1 MGSLTSRWQLEYG
14 DVLKCL
20 RPSDLWLSDS
30 LPWSSRICRGFG
42 RWPSPSQREWVRPA
56 RSHRVGSAEIKV
68 MGPSEDVWRR
78 LPLPGAVVTW
88 LVTGSWDEGDR
99 VGRANLA
106 RFQVDRCL
114 GIASC
119 CVPRIAGRFMA
130 WCRLTGD
137 CCQAGASMGR
147 PAALAAWSRRLS

>member
-1 MGSLTSRWQLEYG
+1 MLTAAVEYRAAIA
-14 DVLKCL
+14 VA
-20 RPSDLWLSDS
+20 S
-30 LPWSSRICRGFG
+30 
-42 RWPSPSQREWVRPA
+42 
-56 RSHRVGSAEIKV
+56 VGSAEIKV

-78 LPLPGAVVTW
+78 LPLPRAVVTR
-88 LVTGSWDEGDR
+88 LVTGSWDKGDR

-130 WCRLTGD
+130 WCRLVGD
-137 CCQAGASMGR
+137 CLSGGRVDGQTRCLGRVEQALVVGHERGQ
-147 PAALAAWSRRLS
+147 

>member
-1 MGSLTSRWQLEYG
+1 M
-14 DVLKCL
+14 C
-20 RPSDLWLSDS
+20 P
-30 LPWSSRICRGFG
+30 GFG
-42 RWPSPSQREWVRPA
+42 RWPSPLQREWVRPA

-88 LVTGSWDEGDR
+88 LVTGSGDEGAASN
-99 VGRANLA
+99 ANPA

-119 CVPRIAGRFMA
+119 CVPRTAGRLVA
-130 WCRLTGD
+130 WCRLVGD

-147 PAALAAWSRRLS
+147 PAAWAASSRRLS